1 MSARFLII
9 LRIHNEAQI
18 FRRTWFVPKNKL
30 SVLEVEL
37 SGSLS
42 LVLSATFLQAASWAV
57 LKLVLCGFS
66 SPEDVCELNSSV
78 DLQINRN
85 GIICF

>member
-1 MSARFLII
+1 MSTRFLII
-9 LRIHNEAQI
+9 LRIRNEAQI

-30 SVLEVEL
+30 NVLEVEL

-42 LVLSATFLQAASWAV
+42 LILSATFLQAASLAV

-66 SPEDVCELNSSV
+66 SPEDVYELNSSL